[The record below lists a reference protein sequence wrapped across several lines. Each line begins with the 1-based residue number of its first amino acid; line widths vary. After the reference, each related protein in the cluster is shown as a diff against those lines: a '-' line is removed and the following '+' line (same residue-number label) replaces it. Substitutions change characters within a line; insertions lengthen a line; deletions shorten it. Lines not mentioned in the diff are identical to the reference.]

1 MAYRPSPELVP
12 GVATV
17 VGKEVHVPRGAMLPE
32 VCLKCGTTGKLRTG
46 PREVVWVPAVLVFG
60 WFLMPVVALI
70 ALAMLRKKSEIVY
83 SLCRPC
89 ERRRIDAMTS
99 SRMIVLGAIITFLA
113 FLTAIFNEAPV
124 TGVLIAFAGGGL
136 GLFAWK
142 RLVIGRTLDVAW
154 IHSDGTVALKG
165 VHSLAAKAASE
176 HQIKRRK

>member
-1 MAYRPSPELVP
+1 MAYRPEPELVP

-17 VGKEVHVPRGAMLPE
+17 VGKELHVPRGAMLPE
-32 VCLKCGTTGKLRTG
+32 VCLKCGTTKRLRTG

-60 WFLMPVVALI
+60 WFLMPLVALI
-70 ALAMLRKKSEIVY
+70 ALAILRKKSDVVY

-89 ERRRIDAMTS
+89 EQRRMDAMTS
-99 SRMIVLGAIITFLA
+99 SRVIMVGAIITFLA
-113 FLTAIFNEAPV
+113 FLTAIFNDAKV
-124 TGVLIAFAGGGL
+124 VGVLVAFGGGTL
-136 GLFAWK
+136 GLLAWK

-176 HQIKRRK
+176 HRIKRRK